1 MAHMMYQVSVYFL
14 WDVYTSHMMRR
25 KSEKDVDHMGR
36 ISTYLRVLK
45 ARTGYT
51 QQQLSDISGVPVGTI
66 PHYFADL
73 DDDSANFEIV
83 RKLVVAMDGS
93 LDELAGIEP
102 RQVDISPEK
111 LSEDGYTESEIR
123 AILRW
128 AGSEIARNYQ
138 AIVAGLEARIAE
150 KDQRISHRAEM
161 LEDEHRRANDQIAYE
176 RHRARICLVVSYLA
190 LGIIVCLFAVD
201 YLNPTM
207 GWLQK

>member
-1 MAHMMYQVSVYFL
+1 
-14 WDVYTSHMMRR
+14 
-25 KSEKDVDHMGR
+25 MGR
-36 ISTYLRVLK
+36 ISTYLRALK

-51 QQQLSDISGVPVGTI
+51 QQQLSDISGVPIGTI
-66 PHYFADL
+66 PHYFGDL

-150 KDQRISHRAEM
+150 KDQRISHRSEM
-161 LEDEHRRANDQIAYE
+161 LEDEHRRASEQIEDMRRRANDQIAYE

-201 YLNPTM
+201 YLIPTM